1 MSQRVL
7 IMGGIVWRFAFLL
20 GVFKAI
26 KTGGITWR
34 FWVVLYGISCFVL
47 CGIVWR
53 LPVLTAHYMRIKNGW
68 YWVAFWAC
76 FRFFGRVVLY
86 GISGGFTGL
95 YSGGIGWR
103 LGGGS
108 FPKNKGKTKAKQR
121 RNKKRI
127 KKRPHLNDRPLTNG
141 QQAGNRRKSWEYL
154 AVNKR

>member
-34 FWVVLYGISCFVL
+34 FWVVLGGISCFVL

-68 YWVAFWAC
+68 YCMAF
-76 FRFFGRVVLY
+76 REVLRVYIRVVL
-86 GISGGFTGL
+86 
-95 YSGGIGWR
+95 
-103 LGGGS
+103 GGGWLS
-108 FPKNKGKTKAKQR
+108 DHSRKTKEKQR
-121 RNKKRI
+121 RNKEEI
-127 KKRPHLNDRPLTNG
+127 KK
-141 QQAGNRRKSWEYL
+141 E
-154 AVNKR
+154 